1 MVNNSAYT
9 NEINILNANIIAI
22 INKLKNQNKHV
33 NIYWQLIKTNSMQ
46 DLTKKDLLKKVHHL
60 ETEGKIVKKHNQSKG
75 SFHVSKDVA
84 DVFAENTF
92 EKIPMR
98 FHDRFF
104 ETTTTNQSDLS
115 NSSCRKFRNSSVLGF
130 DITANK

>member
-9 NEINILNANIIAI
+9 NELNILNANIIAI

-60 ETEGKIVKKHNQSKG
+60 ETEGKIVKKTQPK
-75 SFHVSKDVA
+75 
-84 DVFAENTF
+84 
-92 EKIPMR
+92 
-98 FHDRFF
+98 
-104 ETTTTNQSDLS
+104 
-115 NSSCRKFRNSSVLGF
+115 
-130 DITANK
+130 